1 MEHPSSTVPG
11 AQAIARAARLL
22 RLVSAAGAEG
32 RGVRELADEAS
43 LSRSTAHRL
52 LTALRV
58 EGLGFGYGER
68 PVLQDISFRLQPGR
82 VLAVREEAAQEGLD
96 EKQTDAKIMEV
107 LHG

>member
-32 RGVRELADEAS
+32 RGVRELAHEAS

-52 LTALRV
+52 LTALRA
-58 EGLGFGYGER
+58 EGLVDQDER
-68 PVLQDISFRLQPGR
+68 TARWLAGPELFLMGAAAAPRYDITHVAGDTSDRSR
-82 VLAVREEAAQEGLD
+82 
-96 EKQTDAKIMEV
+96 
-107 LHG
+107 